1 MSGRPL
7 EPILSLPQC
16 SNDQDRVVE
25 VSVLVPR
32 KRRHTGGRE
41 AAKGTVLCVNK
52 LRLQKVATPD
62 DHRKPTRRR
71 FYKSLSLVASLV
83 GEMPFSLPLP
93 PSLSLSGCIRGKLYR
108 GWRGRVLV

>member
-71 FYKSLSLVASLV
+71 FYKSLSLVARTLV
-83 GEMPFSLPLP
+83 KCL
-93 PSLSLSGCIRGKLYR
+93 SLSLSLPLSLFRGAFAENYTV
-108 GWRGRVLV
+108 GGG